1 MRAHADL
8 SIAVDFHTRQHMLD
22 IGNEL
27 VATQYDGVI
36 DEGGASLDSKYLLL
50 EGARPA
56 LYFCIK
62 GHFSSGLR
70 NILVL

>member
-1 MRAHADL
+1 
-8 SIAVDFHTRQHMLD
+8 MLD

-36 DEGGASLDSKYLLL
+36 DEGGASLDSKHLLL
-50 EGARPA
+50 EGALPA
-56 LYFCIK
+56 LYSCIK
-62 GHFSSGLR
+62 GHFSPWLR